1 MFGFEKL
8 QVYQIA
14 REFNLEIRRD
24 VLSNEK
30 LDRVSRDQLR
40 RAAMSIM
47 LNIAEGTSR
56 FSNADERNFYV
67 IARGSVFECVSI
79 LDLLSTEQTIS
90 FDQRNYFYSKAEEI
104 SKMLFKMIKGLS
116 DSLSPK
122 KV

>member
-79 LDLLSTEQTIS
+79 LELLFAEKTINV
-90 FDQRNYFYSKAEEI
+90 DQQKFFYSKAEDV
-104 SKMLFKMIKGLS
+104 SKMLFKMIRNNTPDMYK
-116 DSLSPK
+116 
-122 KV
+122 